1 MLIRLM
7 AILGVLFAA
16 LAASRYA
23 VAQPYPFKPIRLIVP
38 FAPSG
43 GTDIMARVIAQR
55 CSESFRQPVI
65 IDNRL
70 GGGGTIGFE
79 MTARANPDGY
89 TLVVGSGSYGAS
101 AALYNLPYDAVNDIQ
116 PIIMIGETGL
126 VLALHPSVP
135 VKNVKELVSR
145 AKSNLGRL
153 SYGSGGTGSIAHLAA
168 ELFNLDTGTSMTH
181 VPYKGAVPALNALI
195 GGEIQLVFTS
205 LTSTVPHV
213 KSGRLR
219 AVGVTLPR
227 RTAALPDV
235 PAIGETLPGY
245 EAVHWYGLWGPK
257 GLPREIVTLWN
268 REVAKILQTD
278 EMKKRMAAE
287 TLEPTGQT
295 PEQFLNVI
303 RRDVE
308 KWKKLVKAVKITD
321 SN

>member
-1 MLIRLM
+1 MIRVM
-7 AILGVLFAA
+7 AIPGAA
-16 LAASRYA
+16 LAVFVVSYQ
-23 VAQPYPFKPIRLIVP
+23 VLAQDYPVKPIRLIVP
-38 FAPSG
+38 FAPGG

-55 CSESFRQPVI
+55 CAETFRQTVV

-79 MTARANPDGY
+79 MAARASPDGY
-89 TLVVGSGSYGAS
+89 TLIVGSGSYSAS

-135 VKNVKELVSR
+135 VRSVRELVAH
-145 AKSNLGRL
+145 AKTNPGRL
-153 SYGSGGTGSIAHLAA
+153 TYGSGGTGSIAHLAA
-168 ELFNLDTGTSMTH
+168 ELFKLDASVDFTH
-181 VPYKGAVPALNALI
+181 IPYKGAVPALNALI

-219 AVGVTLPR
+219 AIGVTLPR

-235 PAIGETLPGY
+235 PAIGETVPGY
-245 EAVHWYGLWGPK
+245 EAIHWYGLWGPK
-257 GLPREIVTLWN
+257 SLPRGIVTLWN
-268 REVAKILQTD
+268 REVAKVLQTD

-287 TLEPTGQT
+287 TLDAAGET

-308 KWKKLVKAVKITD
+308 KWKKLVKAVKITAA
-321 SN
+321 N